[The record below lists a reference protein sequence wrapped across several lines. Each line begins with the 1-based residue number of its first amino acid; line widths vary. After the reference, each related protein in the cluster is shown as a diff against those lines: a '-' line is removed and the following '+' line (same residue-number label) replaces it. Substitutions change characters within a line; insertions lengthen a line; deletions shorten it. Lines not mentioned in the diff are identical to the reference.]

1 LCPSAGIHSK
11 FHYSDIALLLVCGL
25 FREDLSW
32 LRCVFLYTTH
42 LMRNVT
48 LMIYDNY
55 GRPVL
60 NLRIS
65 VTQKCDKHCPY
76 CHREGETN
84 PSTLMTV
91 DEIVRIVRIAISLGV
106 SRVKL
111 TGGEPLLRQE
121 IVEIVG
127 GINGLEG
134 LTDLSMTTNG
144 THLKGLAKD
153 LKKAGLNRVNIS
165 LPTLDPDIYDEVM
178 GGDLQDAIDGVGAAV
193 EAGLHPVKVNMLVLK
208 NVNDSEIDDMI
219 RFAAETGTIL
229 QLIELEPINLSK
241 EYYKRYHLDLS
252 EIAQKL
258 EKLASE
264 TRVRKYMQKRRIY
277 FLPKT
282 KVEVI
287 RPIENTEFCANCTR
301 MRVTSDGKL
310 KPCLMRKDNLVD
322 ILTPMRNGA
331 DDKKLTEIFLEAVK
345 KREPYYKA
353 TQTSKITA

>member
-1 LCPSAGIHSK
+1 
-11 FHYSDIALLLVCGL
+11 
-25 FREDLSW
+25 
-32 LRCVFLYTTH
+32 LRYVFLYTTH
-42 LMRNVT
+42 LLRKVI
-48 LMIYDNY
+48 LMICDNY

-76 CHREGETN
+76 CHREGESN

-91 DEIVRIVRIAISLGV
+91 EEIVRIVRIAISLGI

-111 TGGEPLLRQE
+111 TGGEPLLRKE
-121 IVEIVG
+121 IVEIVR
-127 GINGLEG
+127 GISGLEG

-153 LKKAGLNRVNIS
+153 LKKVGLNRVNVS
-165 LPTLDPDIYDEVM
+165 LPTLNPDVYDEVM
-178 GGDLQDAIDGVGAAV
+178 GGNIQDAIDGVRAAV

-208 NVNDSEIDDMI
+208 NVNDGEIDRMI
-219 RFAAETGTIL
+219 QFASETGAIL

-241 EYYKRYHLDLS
+241 GYYERYHLGLGG
-252 EIAQKL
+252 IAQKL
-258 EKLASE
+258 ERLASE

-301 MRVTSDGKL
+301 LRVTSDGKL
-310 KPCLMRKDNLVD
+310 KPCLMRADNLVD

-331 DDKKLTEIFLEAVK
+331 DDKKLTDIFLEAVK
-345 KREPYYKA
+345 RREPYYRV
-353 TQTSKITA
+353 TQTSKVTA

>member
-1 LCPSAGIHSK
+1 
-11 FHYSDIALLLVCGL
+11 
-25 FREDLSW
+25 
-32 LRCVFLYTTH
+32 
-42 LMRNVT
+42 MRNVT

-76 CHREGETN
+76 CHREGERN

-91 DEIVRIVRIAISLGV
+91 EEIIHVVRIAVSLGV

-111 TGGEPLLRQE
+111 TGGEPLLRKE

-144 THLKGLAKD
+144 TYLKGLAKD
-153 LKKAGLNRVNIS
+153 LKKVGLNRVNMS
-165 LPTLDPDIYDEVM
+165 LPTLDPSIYDEVM
-178 GGDLQDAIDGVGAAV
+178 GGNIQDAIDGVRAAV
-193 EAGLHPVKVNMLVLK
+193 KAGLHPVKVNMLVLK
-208 NVNDSEIDDMI
+208 NVNDSEIDRMI
-219 RFAAETGTIL
+219 QFAEETGTIL
-229 QLIELEPINLSK
+229 QLIELEPINLSMA
-241 EYYKRYHLDLS
+241 YYERHHLGLGG
-252 EIAQKL
+252 IAQKL

-277 FLPKT
+277 FLPKV

-301 MRVTSDGKL
+301 LRVTSDGKM
-310 KPCLMRKDNLVD
+310 KPCLMRTDNLID

-331 DDKKLTEIFLEAVK
+331 DEEMLTEIFLEAVK
-345 KREPYYKA
+345 NREPYFKIN
-353 TQTSKITA
+353 QTSNITV